1 MLFNDSGFVRFRM
14 GDEASEPHIEMV
26 SQPPPQATT
35 APVAPSSTHFHEK
48 TNNDSSEQHQDR
60 IKKKLRASQSFDEAV
75 LGQDNVDG
83 NNPVAYHATSD
94 PEAKDNEDDVEPE
107 LEAIYEPPPSSNR

>member
-35 APVAPSSTHFHEK
+35 VPVAPISTHFHEK

-60 IKKKLRASQSFDEAV
+60 IKKKLRASQSFDEV
-75 LGQDNVDG
+75 CKLF
-83 NNPVAYHATSD
+83 
-94 PEAKDNEDDVEPE
+94 
-107 LEAIYEPPPSSNR
+107 LFNRFFS